1 MYIIELYSRT
11 CIARPLL
18 QENKSGLE
26 CKGGLAKEV
35 LKIRQQYCFYILL
48 KLIYKIKHKCIYC
61 KLVEQKYSLM
71 LVCFL
76 LL

>member
-1 MYIIELYSRT
+1 MYSRS
-11 CIARPLL
+11 CIARPLF
-18 QENKSGLE
+18 QENKGGLE
-26 CKGGLAKEV
+26 CKGGLAKKV
-35 LKIRQQYCFYILL
+35 LTIRQQFFFYILL
-48 KLIYKIKHKCIYC
+48 KLIYKIKHKCIHC